1 MINILNGIEST
12 AAALTA
18 ERIRMDVVAQN
29 IANANLMRGPDGK
42 PYQRQQVVFESVL
55 RDRLGGG
62 IAGTGLPAPVQVARI
77 EADRRPPRVVY
88 DPQRG
93 AIELP
98 NINVHEEM
106 VDMIASSRA
115 FEANLSALKTARS
128 MALQTLSI
136 GKR

>member
-1 MINILNGIEST
+1 MINLLNGIEST

-42 PYQRQQVVFESVL
+42 PYQRQQVIFESVL

-62 IAGTGLPAPVQVARI
+62 IAGTGLPSRVQVARI
-77 EADRRPPRVVY
+77 ETDQRPPRVVY

-106 VDMIASSRA
+106 VDMIASTRA